1 MDTLGYT
8 LGGGASETSK
18 AAPGSSVYDRATS
31 VVQKGL
37 ILPVKYNPDVV
48 DDVYIAVYNLEHNI
62 RKCENAFYVKNELD
76 KYEEIITG
84 NSAGKTEYE
93 ELLDL
98 YGTYYNRAL
107 VKLELEVSRLNE
119 DDDMQLMEI
128 EFALDRCERDLA
140 MYEAHKQSYDTSCGI
155 CPCGNVAESTELQ
168 DDGSELPNCDS
179 CFLSRN
185 FGALRKTA
193 TMGGLEEDAF
203 CLCGRITQDEC
214 ELYNGGPMI
223 AMCKDCTSIR
233 EDSYMNET

>member
-37 ILPVKYNPDVV
+37 ILPVKYDADAV
-48 DDVYIAVYNLEHNI
+48 DDIYIAVYNLEHNI
-62 RKCENAFYVKNELD
+62 RRSENKFFLKNELD

-98 YGTYYNRAL
+98 YGTFFNRAFIQ
-107 VKLELEVSRLNE
+107 LEIALLRFKNDPLEI
-119 DDDMQLMEI
+119 MEL
-128 EFALDRCERDLA
+128 EFALADCEKQLNKY
-140 MYEAHKQSYDTSCGI
+140 YEHKTSMDDYDVCDCGEATD
-155 CPCGNVAESTELQ
+155 CTELQ
-168 DDGSELPNCDS
+168 CDGTSIPKCDT

-185 FGALRKTA
+185 FGGLRKTA
-193 TMGGLEEDAF
+193 TIGGLEEDEF
-203 CLCGRITQDEC
+203 CLCGRVTQDEC
-214 ELYNGGPMI
+214 ELYVGGPVVP
-223 AMCKDCTSIR
+223 MCIQCCSIR
-233 EDSYMNET
+233 ADSYLD